1 MIFEVVF
8 ILLLLF
14 FFFFI
19 DEVVFI
25 RLHIGGV
32 VVFISQ
38 C

>member
-1 MIFEVVF
+1 VIDMIFEVVF
-8 ILLLLF
+8 IYL

-19 DEVVFI
+19 DELVFI